1 MDDETAPGQVD
12 EVSLRAACPPAVGEA
27 LERLAAATRHDTA
40 EFEQALFRLALLCAE
55 APVEALELLVAA
67 AAAQDPML
75 RRAGIEGL
83 GIFGPD
89 AVAHAPIISAALSDP
104 DPDVRAA
111 AHVSLKS
118 VLRRNEPD
126 EVLRAAVRRA
136 VEQVE
141 QVEQRQPGD
150 AKPRSTDRCLWM
162 TLGKMKKCLVTCD
175 DGSSLR

>member
-1 MDDETAPGQVD
+1 MDDDTAPTRVD
-12 EVSLRAACPPAVGEA
+12 EVSLRAASSPAVSEA
-27 LERLAAATRHDTA
+27 LMRLAAATRHDTA
-40 EFEQALFRLALLCAE
+40 EFEQALFGLALVCAE

-67 AAAQDPML
+67 TAAQDAL
-75 RRAGIEGL
+75 VRRAGIEGL

-89 AVAHAPIISAALSDP
+89 AVTHAPIIAAALRDP

-126 EVLRAAVRRA
+126 EELRTAVRRA

-141 QVEQRQPGD
+141 QRPPGD
-150 AKPRSTDRCLWM
+150 DR
-162 TLGKMKKCLVTCD
+162 
-175 DGSSLR
+175 

>member
-1 MDDETAPGQVD
+1 MDDDTAPTRVD
-12 EVSLRAACPPAVGEA
+12 EVSLRAASSPAVSEA
-27 LERLAAATRHDTA
+27 LMRLAAATRHDTA
-40 EFEQALFRLALLCAE
+40 EFEQALFGLALVCAE

-67 AAAQDPML
+67 TAAQDAMV

-89 AVAHAPIISAALSDP
+89 AVAHAPIIAAALCDP

-126 EVLRAAVRRA
+126 EELRTAVRRA

-141 QVEQRQPGD
+141 QRPPGD
-150 AKPRSTDRCLWM
+150 DK
-162 TLGKMKKCLVTCD
+162 
-175 DGSSLR
+175 